1 MGEDHGAVF
10 RPTFQGALKIRGMDE
25 RLTSDGGAI
34 LLREADHRLG
44 LVESLAGKLFDP
56 RNPEKIRYEL
66 GELLRER
73 VYSLALGY
81 ATQDD
86 VDRLAHDPAMR
97 LACWDRQGEK
107 VLDERL
113 ASQPTQSRLID
124 TLANFAGNL
133 AAIRDALA
141 DWSERWLCS
150 TGSDRRAASIT
161 VDVDS
166 FFIACCGDQPGVEY
180 NGHYQDAGYHPLVA
194 SFTVGGH
201 YDSSKEGQRLGSGFL
216 HAVLRAGNVHTANG
230 MIRFLQNTIAK
241 SRRLARSFEMRL
253 DAGFTSGATM
263 DYLTDEA
270 VRFMGR
276 LKSNAVLDRLAEPHL
291 SRPAG
296 RPPKEGYERVIDLG
310 PYAAAGWRHAQRL
323 LLVIVD
329 APDSKSG
336 QLALEPDYFFIVTN
350 WRADER
356 TGAQV
361 LERYRQRGTFED
373 RLGEFRAAIGPK
385 LSSPTFRENEA
396 LLLLSLLAYNLAST
410 LREEL
415 EAPGACWDLQR
426 FQTTVLKAGGRITKG
441 SRYVFLNVARAV
453 VPFWQRLAQ
462 AIAAWIVPA
471 RFRSQG
477 ARRRPITPPPR
488 HAHLNLVLRE

>member
-1 MGEDHGAVF
+1 MGEDYGEVF
-10 RPTFQGALKIRGMDE
+10 RPTFQGALKVRGLDE
-25 RLTSDGGAI
+25 RLTSDGGAV

-44 LVESLAGKLFDP
+44 LVKSLAGKLFDP

-66 GELLRER
+66 PELLRER
-73 VYSLALGY
+73 IFSLALGY
-81 ATQDD
+81 STQDD

-97 LACWDRQGEK
+97 MACWDRQGEK
-107 VLDERL
+107 VLDERM

-124 TLANFAGNL
+124 TLANFSGNL
-133 AAIRDALA
+133 EAVRDALA

-150 TGSDRRAASIT
+150 TGADRRAPSMT

-166 FFIACCGDQPGVEY
+166 FFIACCGNQPGVES
-180 NGHYQDAGYHPLVA
+180 NGHFQDAGYHPLVA

-201 YDSSKEGQRLGSGFL
+201 YDSSKEGKRLGSGFL
-216 HAVLRAGNVHTANG
+216 HATLRAGNVHTANG
-230 MIRFLQNTIAK
+230 MLRFLHNTIAQ

-253 DAGFTSGATM
+253 DAGFTSGRTM
-263 DYLTDEA
+263 DYLTDEK
-270 VRFMGR
+270 VRFIGR
-276 LKSNAVLDRLAEPHL
+276 LKTNAVLDRLAAPYL
-291 SRPAG
+291 KRPAG
-296 RPPKEGYERVIDLG
+296 RPPKEGYEMVIDLG
-310 PYAAAGWRHAQRL
+310 YHAAEGWRHAQRVI
-323 LLVIVD
+323 LVIVD

-336 QLALEPDYFFIVTN
+336 QLALEPDYFFIITN
-350 WRADER
+350 WRSDER
-356 TGAQV
+356 TGEQV

-415 EAPGACWDLQR
+415 ESSGACWDLRR
-426 FQTTVLKAGGRITKG
+426 FQATVLKAGGRVTKG

-453 VPFWQRLAQ
+453 VPFWQRVTQ
-462 AIAAWIVPA
+462 AIAAWIVPE
-471 RFRSQG
+471 RFQTGGPHRH
-477 ARRRPITPPPR
+477 PFTPPPR
-488 HAHLNLVLRE
+488 HAHRNLVLRD